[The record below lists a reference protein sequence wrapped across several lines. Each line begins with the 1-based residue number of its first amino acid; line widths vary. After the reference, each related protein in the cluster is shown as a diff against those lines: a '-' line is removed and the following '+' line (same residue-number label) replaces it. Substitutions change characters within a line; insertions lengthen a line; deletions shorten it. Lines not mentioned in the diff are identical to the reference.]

1 MTGDRSPLEPF
12 LSPEPPRSI
21 EIRERWSGG
30 FRPVDE
36 IYCQQIEG
44 WSATRAW
51 IRNTERIDDREGP
64 TLKLNVLFY
73 VDETPVS
80 AQFVQ
85 DSDGMHWAGSDRPHH
100 DWFFTLMRSVGETV
114 TVLYHRTE
122 RHCAL
127 FGDMSPYIYWDFKT
141 AFTTARDT
149 EDLDERLEFS
159 EICVDIVSAI
169 KNVDLAG
176 KATARSGRRAPL
188 NNRDE
193 WTRAA
198 YTAIRNGDPLLANLE
213 RMLPLLEGEGHWFWA
228 AV

>member
-12 LSPEPPRSI
+12 LSSEPPREI
-21 EIRERWSGG
+21 EIRQRWSGE
-30 FRPVDE
+30 FSPISE
-36 IYCQQIEG
+36 PLLQPITE

-51 IRNTERIDDREGP
+51 IRDTERIDDREGP
-64 TLKLNVLFY
+64 TLKLNVVFF
-73 VDETPVS
+73 VDETPVG
-80 AQFVQ
+80 AQFEQ
-85 DSDGMHWAGSDRPHH
+85 DNDGMHWAGSDRPHH
-100 DWFFTLMRSVGETV
+100 DWYFTLMRSIGETV
-114 TVLYHRTE
+114 TVLYHRTKG
-122 RHCAL
+122 HCFL
-127 FGDMSPYIYWDFKT
+127 FGDLSPYIYWDFKT

-149 EDLDERLEFS
+149 EDADERLEFA
-159 EICVDIVSAI
+159 EICVDIINAM
-169 KNVDLAG
+169 KNMGLAG

-198 YTAIRNGDPLLANLE
+198 YTAIRNGDPLLENLE